1 VSYFYNKIKVFFCV
15 YKKENNPIL
24 SIFLDKNCIF
34 FHIPKTAG
42 ISISN
47 ALFGNIKWG
56 HRDVNFYK
64 SYYGE
69 KVFNS
74 LYKFCFV
81 RNPYDRLFSAYT
93 FLKKGGINNLDL
105 EFSNS
110 YLQEFANFDE
120 FVLKGLEKEEIM
132 NWVHFKPQYTFVC
145 DENDNIVMD
154 FIGKMENLNADFS
167 TVCKHL
173 NIESELQK
181 LNVVAAKK
189 YDFSEKVKAMIR
201 LKYQKDFILF
211 YPHLQV
217 Y

>member
-1 VSYFYNKIKVFFCV
+1 MSSFYNKIKVFLGI
-15 YKKENNPIL
+15 KEKETNPIL
-24 SIFLDKNCIF
+24 SLFLDKKCVF

-47 ALFGNIKWG
+47 ALFGDVKWG
-56 HRDVNFYK
+56 HRSVNFYK

-81 RNPYDRLFSAYT
+81 RNPYHRLFSAYT
-93 FLKKGGINNLDL
+93 FLKEGGINNQDL

-110 YLQEFANFDE
+110 YLQEFASFDE

-154 FIGKMENLNADFS
+154 FVGKMENLNADFNA
-167 TVCKHL
+167 VCKHL

-181 LNVVAAKK
+181 LNMSATKK
-189 YDFSEKVKAMIR
+189 NDFSEEVKTMIK
-201 LKYQKDFILF
+201 LKYQKDFNLF
-211 YPHLQV
+211 YPHL
-217 Y
+217 

>member
-1 VSYFYNKIKVFFCV
+1 MSSFYNKIKIFLGVEE
-15 YKKENNPIL
+15 KETNPIL
-24 SIFLDKNCIF
+24 SLFIEKKCVF

-47 ALFGNIKWG
+47 SLFGDVKWG
-56 HRDVNFYK
+56 HRSVNFYK

-93 FLKKGGINNLDL
+93 FLKEGGVNNQDL

-110 YLQEFANFDE
+110 YLEEFASFDE

-154 FIGKMENLNADFS
+154 FIGKMENLKADFN

-181 LNVVAAKK
+181 LNMSSTKNNE
-189 YDFSEKVKAMIR
+189 FSEEVKAMIK
-201 LKYQKDFILF
+201 LKYQKDFNLF
-211 YPHLQV
+211 YPHL
-217 Y
+217 

>member
-1 VSYFYNKIKVFFCV
+1 VSSFYNKIKIFLGVEE
-15 YKKENNPIL
+15 KETNPIL
-24 SIFLDKNCIF
+24 SLFIKKKCVF

-47 ALFGNIKWG
+47 SLFGDIKWG
-56 HRDVNFYK
+56 HRSVNFYK
-64 SYYGE
+64 SHYGE

-93 FLKKGGINNLDL
+93 FLKEGGVNNQDL

-110 YLQEFANFDE
+110 YLEEFASFDE

-154 FIGKMENLNADFS
+154 FIGKMENLKADFN

-181 LNVVAAKK
+181 LNMSSAKK
-189 YDFSEKVKAMIR
+189 NEFSEEVKAMIK
-201 LKYQKDFILF
+201 LKYQKDFNLF
-211 YPHLQV
+211 YPYL
-217 Y
+217 

>member
-1 VSYFYNKIKVFFCV
+1 MNSFYNKIKVFLGV
-15 YKKENNPIL
+15 EEKEINPIL
-24 SIFLDKNCIF
+24 SLFLDKKCVF

-47 ALFGNIKWG
+47 ALFGDVKWG
-56 HRDVNFYK
+56 HRSVNFYK
-64 SYYGE
+64 SHYGE

-93 FLKKGGINNLDL
+93 FLKEGGINNQDL

-110 YLQEFANFDE
+110 YLQEFASFDE

-154 FIGKMENLNADFS
+154 FIGKMENLKADFN

-181 LNVVAAKK
+181 LNMSATKK
-189 YDFSEKVKAMIR
+189 NDFSEEVKTMIKI
-201 LKYQKDFILF
+201 KYQKDFNLF
-211 YPHLQV
+211 YPDL
-217 Y
+217 

>member
-1 VSYFYNKIKVFFCV
+1 MSSFYKKIKTLLGIEE
-15 YKKENNPIL
+15 KETNPIL
-24 SIFLDKNCIF
+24 SLFLEKKCVF

-47 ALFGNIKWG
+47 SLFGDVKWG
-56 HRDVNFYK
+56 HRSVNFYK
-64 SYYGE
+64 SHYGE

-93 FLKKGGINNLDL
+93 FLKEGGINNQDL

-110 YLQEFANFDE
+110 YLQEFASFDE
-120 FVLKGLEKEEIM
+120 FVLKGLEKEEIL

-154 FIGKMENLNADFS
+154 FIGKMENLKADFN

-173 NIESELQK
+173 NVKSELQK
-181 LNVVAAKK
+181 LNVSSPKK
-189 YDFSEKVKAMIR
+189 NEFSEEVKEMIK
-201 LKYQKDFILF
+201 LKYQKDFNLF
-211 YPHLQV
+211 YPHL
-217 Y
+217 

>member
-1 VSYFYNKIKVFFCV
+1 MSSFYNKIKVFLGI
-15 YKKENNPIL
+15 KEKETNPIL
-24 SIFLDKNCIF
+24 SLFLDKKCVF

-47 ALFGNIKWG
+47 SLFGDIKWG
-56 HRDVNFYK
+56 HRNVDFYK
-64 SYYGE
+64 SHYGE

-93 FLKKGGINNLDL
+93 FLKEGGINNQDL

-110 YLQEFANFDE
+110 YLQEFASFDE

-154 FIGKMENLNADFS
+154 FVGKMENLNADFN
-167 TVCKHL
+167 TICKHL

-181 LNVVAAKK
+181 LNMSAAKK
-189 YDFSEKVKAMIR
+189 NEFSEEIKTMIR
-201 LKYQKDFILF
+201 LKYQKDFNLF
-211 YPHLQV
+211 YPHL
-217 Y
+217 

>member
-1 VSYFYNKIKVFFCV
+1 MSSFYNKIKVFLGV
-15 YKKENNPIL
+15 KKKENNPIL
-24 SIFLDKNCIF
+24 SLFLEKKCVF

-42 ISISN
+42 ISIST
-47 ALFGNIKWG
+47 ALFGDIKWG
-56 HRDVNFYK
+56 HRSVNFYK
-64 SYYGE
+64 SHYGE

-93 FLKKGGINNLDL
+93 FLKEGGINNLDS

-110 YLQEFANFDE
+110 YLQEFSNFDE

-154 FIGKMENLNADFS
+154 FVGKMENLNADFNA
-167 TVCKHL
+167 VCKHL

-181 LNVVAAKK
+181 LNMSATKK
-189 YDFSEKVKAMIR
+189 NDFSEEVKTMIK
-201 LKYQKDFILF
+201 LKYQKDFNLF
-211 YPHLQV
+211 YPHL
-217 Y
+217 

>member
-1 VSYFYNKIKVFFCV
+1 MSSFYNKIKIFLGVEE
-15 YKKENNPIL
+15 KETNPIL
-24 SIFLDKNCIF
+24 SLFIKKKCVF

-47 ALFGNIKWG
+47 SLFGDIKWG
-56 HRDVNFYK
+56 HRSVNFYK
-64 SYYGE
+64 SHYGE

-93 FLKKGGINNLDL
+93 FLKEGGVNNQDL

-110 YLQEFANFDE
+110 YLEEFASFDE

-154 FIGKMENLNADFS
+154 FIGKMENLKADFN

-181 LNVVAAKK
+181 LNMSSAKK
-189 YDFSEKVKAMIR
+189 NEFSEEVKAMIK
-201 LKYQKDFILF
+201 LKYQKDFNLF
-211 YPHLQV
+211 YPYL
-217 Y
+217 

>member
-1 VSYFYNKIKVFFCV
+1 MSSFYNKIKIFLGVEE
-15 YKKENNPIL
+15 KETNPIL
-24 SIFLDKNCIF
+24 SLFIEKKCVF

-47 ALFGNIKWG
+47 SLFGDVKWG
-56 HRDVNFYK
+56 HRSVNFYK

-93 FLKKGGINNLDL
+93 FLKEGGINNQDL
-105 EFSNS
+105 EFTNS
-110 YLQEFANFDE
+110 YLQEFASFDE

-154 FIGKMENLNADFS
+154 FIGKMENLKADFN

-181 LNVVAAKK
+181 LNMSSAKK
-189 YDFSEKVKAMIR
+189 NEFSEEVKAMIK
-201 LKYQKDFILF
+201 LKYQKDFNLF
-211 YPHLQV
+211 YPYL
-217 Y
+217 

>member
-1 VSYFYNKIKVFFCV
+1 MSSFYNKIKVFFGV
-15 YKKENNPIL
+15 EEKEINPIL
-24 SIFLDKNCIF
+24 SIFLDKKCVF

-47 ALFGNIKWG
+47 SLFGDIKWG
-56 HRDVNFYK
+56 HRNVDFYK
-64 SYYGE
+64 SHYGE

-93 FLKKGGINNLDL
+93 FLKKGGINNQDL

-110 YLQEFANFDE
+110 YLQEFASFDE
-120 FVLKGLEKEEIM
+120 FVLKGLEKEEII

-154 FIGKMENLNADFS
+154 FVGKMENLNADFN

-173 NIESELQK
+173 KIDSELQK
-181 LNVVAAKK
+181 LNMSSTKK
-189 YDFSEKVKAMIR
+189 NEFSEEVKAMIK
-201 LKYQKDFILF
+201 LKYQKDFNLF
-211 YPHLQV
+211 YPHL
-217 Y
+217 

>member
-1 VSYFYNKIKVFFCV
+1 VSSFYNKIKIFLGVEE
-15 YKKENNPIL
+15 KETNPIL
-24 SIFLDKNCIF
+24 SLFIEKKCIF

-47 ALFGNIKWG
+47 SLFGDVKWG
-56 HRDVNFYK
+56 HRSVNFYK

-93 FLKKGGINNLDL
+93 FLKEGGINNQDL
-105 EFSNS
+105 EFTNS
-110 YLQEFANFDE
+110 YLQEFASFDE

-154 FIGKMENLNADFS
+154 FIGKMENLKADFN

-181 LNVVAAKK
+181 LNMSSAKK
-189 YDFSEKVKAMIR
+189 NEFSEEVKAMIK
-201 LKYQKDFILF
+201 LKYQKDFNLF
-211 YPHLQV
+211 YPYL
-217 Y
+217 

>member
-1 VSYFYNKIKVFFCV
+1 MSSFYNKTKVFLGV
-15 YKKENNPIL
+15 EKKETNPIL
-24 SIFLDKNCIF
+24 SLFLEKKCVF

-47 ALFGNIKWG
+47 SIFGDVKWG
-56 HRDVNFYK
+56 HRNVSFYK

-93 FLKKGGINNLDL
+93 FLKEGGINNQDL

-110 YLQEFANFDE
+110 YLQEFASFDE
-120 FVLKGLEKEEIM
+120 FVLKGLEKEEII

-145 DENDNIVMD
+145 DDNDNIVMD
-154 FIGKMENLNADFS
+154 FVGKMENLNADFS

-173 NIESELQK
+173 KIDSELQR
-181 LNVVAAKK
+181 LNMSFAKK
-189 YDFSEKVKAMIR
+189 NEFSEEVKAMIK
-201 LKYQKDFILF
+201 LKYQKDFNLF
-211 YPHLQV
+211 YPHL
-217 Y
+217 

>member
-1 VSYFYNKIKVFFCV
+1 VSSFYNKIKIFLGVEE
-15 YKKENNPIL
+15 KETNPIL
-24 SIFLDKNCIF
+24 SLFIKKKCVF

-47 ALFGNIKWG
+47 SLFGDIKWG
-56 HRDVNFYK
+56 HRSVNFYK
-64 SYYGE
+64 SHYGE

-93 FLKKGGINNLDL
+93 FLKEGGVNNQDL

-110 YLQEFANFDE
+110 YLEEFASFDE

-132 NWVHFKPQYTFVC
+132 NWVHFKPQYTFIC
-145 DENDNIVMD
+145 DENDNIIMD
-154 FIGKMENLNADFS
+154 FVGKMENLKADFN

-181 LNVVAAKK
+181 LNMSSAKK
-189 YDFSEKVKAMIR
+189 NEFSEEVKAMIK
-201 LKYQKDFILF
+201 LKYQKDFNLF
-211 YPHLQV
+211 YPYL
-217 Y
+217 

>member
-1 VSYFYNKIKVFFCV
+1 MNSFYNKIKVFLGI
-15 YKKENNPIL
+15 KEKETNPIL
-24 SIFLDKNCIF
+24 SLFLEKKCVF

-47 ALFGNIKWG
+47 SLFGDVKWG
-56 HRDVNFYK
+56 HRNVNFYK

-81 RNPYDRLFSAYT
+81 RNPYERLFSAYT
-93 FLKKGGINNLDL
+93 FLKDGGINNQDL

-110 YLQEFANFDE
+110 YLQEFASFDE

-154 FIGKMENLNADFS
+154 FVGKMENLNADFNA
-167 TVCKHL
+167 VCKHL

-181 LNVVAAKK
+181 LNMSATKK
-189 YDFSEKVKAMIR
+189 NEFSEEVKTIIK
-201 LKYQKDFILF
+201 LKYQKDFNLF
-211 YPHLQV
+211 YPHL
-217 Y
+217 

>member
-1 VSYFYNKIKVFFCV
+1 MSSFFNKIKNFLGVEE
-15 YKKENNPIL
+15 KETNPIL
-24 SIFLDKNCIF
+24 SLFIEKKCVF

-47 ALFGNIKWG
+47 SLFGDVKWG
-56 HRDVNFYK
+56 HRSVNFYK

-69 KVFNS
+69 KIFNS

-93 FLKKGGINNLDL
+93 FLKEGGINNQDL

-110 YLQEFANFDE
+110 YLQEFASFDE

-154 FIGKMENLNADFS
+154 FIGKMENLKADFN

-173 NIESELQK
+173 NIESELQE
-181 LNVVAAKK
+181 LNMSSAKK
-189 YDFSEKVKAMIR
+189 NEFSEEVKAMIK
-201 LKYQKDFILF
+201 LKYQKDFNLF
-211 YPHLQV
+211 YPHL
-217 Y
+217 

>member
-1 VSYFYNKIKVFFCV
+1 MSSFYNKIKVFLGI
-15 YKKENNPIL
+15 KEKETNPIL
-24 SIFLDKNCIF
+24 SLFLEKKCVF

-47 ALFGNIKWG
+47 ALFGDVKWG
-56 HRDVNFYK
+56 HRSVNFYK
-64 SYYGE
+64 SHYGE
-69 KVFNS
+69 NVFNS

-93 FLKKGGINNLDL
+93 FLKEGGINNLDS

-154 FIGKMENLNADFS
+154 FVGKMENLNADFN

-181 LNVVAAKK
+181 LNMSATKK
-189 YDFSEKVKAMIR
+189 NDFSEEVKTMIK
-201 LKYQKDFILF
+201 LKYQKDFNLF
-211 YPHLQV
+211 YPHL
-217 Y
+217 

>member
-1 VSYFYNKIKVFFCV
+1 MSSFYNKIKVFLGI
-15 YKKENNPIL
+15 KEKETNPIL
-24 SIFLDKNCIF
+24 SLFLEKKCVF

-47 ALFGNIKWG
+47 SLFGGVKWG
-56 HRDVNFYK
+56 HRSVNFYK
-64 SYYGE
+64 SHYGE

-93 FLKKGGINNLDL
+93 FLKEGGINNQDL

-110 YLQEFANFDE
+110 HLQEFASFDE
-120 FVLKGLEKEEIM
+120 FVLKGLEKQEIM

-154 FIGKMENLNADFS
+154 FVGKMETLNTDFN

-173 NIESELQK
+173 NIESELQE
-181 LNVVAAKK
+181 LNMSGFKK
-189 YDFSEKVKAMIR
+189 NDFSEEVKTMIK
-201 LKYQKDFILF
+201 LKYQKDFNLF
-211 YPHLQV
+211 YPHL
-217 Y
+217 

>member
-1 VSYFYNKIKVFFCV
+1 MSSFYNKIKIFLGV
-15 YKKENNPIL
+15 KEKETNPIL
-24 SIFLDKNCIF
+24 SLFLDKKCVF

-47 ALFGNIKWG
+47 SLFGDVKWG
-56 HRDVNFYK
+56 HRSVDFYK
-64 SYYGE
+64 SHYGE

-81 RNPYDRLFSAYT
+81 RNPYNRLFSAYT
-93 FLKKGGINNLDL
+93 FLKEGGINNQDL

-110 YLQEFANFDE
+110 YLQEFASFDE

-154 FIGKMENLNADFS
+154 FIGKMENLKADFN

-181 LNVVAAKK
+181 LNMSSAKK
-189 YDFSEKVKAMIR
+189 NEFSEEVKAMIK
-201 LKYQKDFILF
+201 LKYQKDFNLF
-211 YPHLQV
+211 YPHL
-217 Y
+217 

>member
-1 VSYFYNKIKVFFCV
+1 MISFYKKIKILLGIEE
-15 YKKENNPIL
+15 KETNPIL
-24 SIFLDKNCIF
+24 SLFLEKKCVF
-34 FHIPKTAG
+34 FHVPKTAG

-47 ALFGNIKWG
+47 SLFGDIKWG
-56 HRDVNFYK
+56 HRSVHFYK
-64 SYYGE
+64 SHYGK

-93 FLKKGGINNLDL
+93 FLKEGGINNQDL

-110 YLQEFANFDE
+110 HLQEFASFDE

-154 FIGKMENLNADFS
+154 FVGKMENLNADFN

-173 NIESELQK
+173 NIESELQN
-181 LNVVAAKK
+181 LNMSSAKK
-189 YDFSEKVKAMIR
+189 NEFSEEVKAMIK
-201 LKYQKDFILF
+201 LKYQKDFNFF
-211 YPHLQV
+211 YPHL
-217 Y
+217 

>member
-1 VSYFYNKIKVFFCV
+1 MSSFYNKIKVFFGV
-15 YKKENNPIL
+15 EEKEINPIL
-24 SIFLDKNCIF
+24 SIFLDKKCVF

-47 ALFGNIKWG
+47 SLFGDIKWG
-56 HRDVNFYK
+56 HRNVDFYK
-64 SYYGE
+64 SHYGE

-81 RNPYDRLFSAYT
+81 RNPYERLFSAYT
-93 FLKKGGINNLDL
+93 FLKEGGINNQDL

-110 YLQEFANFDE
+110 YLQEFASFDE

-154 FIGKMENLNADFS
+154 FVGKMENLNADFNA
-167 TVCKHL
+167 VCKHL

-181 LNVVAAKK
+181 LNMSATKK
-189 YDFSEKVKAMIR
+189 NDFSEEVKTMIK
-201 LKYQKDFILF
+201 LKYQKDFNLF
-211 YPHLQV
+211 YPHL
-217 Y
+217 

>member
-1 VSYFYNKIKVFFCV
+1 MSSFYNKIKVFFGV
-15 YKKENNPIL
+15 EEKEINPIL
-24 SIFLDKNCIF
+24 SIFLDKKCVF

-47 ALFGNIKWG
+47 SLFGDIKWG
-56 HRDVNFYK
+56 HRNVDFYK
-64 SYYGE
+64 SHYGE

-93 FLKKGGINNLDL
+93 FLNEGGINNQDL

-110 YLQEFANFDE
+110 YLQEFASFDE

-154 FIGKMENLNADFS
+154 FVGKMENLNADFNA
-167 TVCKHL
+167 VCKHL

-181 LNVVAAKK
+181 LNMSATKK
-189 YDFSEKVKAMIR
+189 NNFSEKVKTMIK
-201 LKYQKDFILF
+201 LKYQKDFNLF
-211 YPHLQV
+211 YPHL
-217 Y
+217 

>member
-1 VSYFYNKIKVFFCV
+1 MSSFYNKIKILLGVEE
-15 YKKENNPIL
+15 KKINPIL
-24 SIFLDKNCIF
+24 SLFIEKKCVF
-34 FHIPKTAG
+34 FHIPKTGG

-47 ALFGNIKWG
+47 SLFGDVKWG
-56 HRDVNFYK
+56 HRNVNFYK
-64 SYYGE
+64 LHYGE

-93 FLKKGGINNLDL
+93 FLKEGGINNQDL

-110 YLQEFANFDE
+110 YLQEFISFDE
-120 FVLKGLEKEEIM
+120 FVLKGLEKEEII

-154 FIGKMENLNADFS
+154 FIGKMENLKADFN

-173 NIESELQK
+173 NIESELKQ
-181 LNVVAAKK
+181 LNKSAAKK
-189 YDFSEKVKAMIR
+189 INLSEEVKAVIK
-201 LKYQKDFILF
+201 LKYQKDFNLF
-211 YPHLQV
+211 YPHL
-217 Y
+217 